1 MKFFDYAI
9 TFREMPFNPSGSL
22 TFYTGGQCKHKC
34 QGCSWGDVKPEGE
47 FIPLDKFRGIVK
59 KKRHHTDAVCFLGEG
74 SDQYDLVQ
82 YLKVCKDLG
91 MKTMLYTGGQM
102 ADFDEEV
109 LLLLDYIKVGE
120 WQGKTLYDKDTNQI
134 VYSLTD
140 GIPFT
145 EVKFYEM

>member
-1 MKFFDYAI
+1 
-9 TFREMPFNPSGSL
+9 
-22 TFYTGGQCKHKC
+22 
-34 QGCSWGDVKPEGE
+34 
-47 FIPLDKFRGIVK
+47 
-59 KKRHHTDAVCFLGEG
+59 
-74 SDQYDLVQ
+74 
-82 YLKVCKDLG
+82 
-91 MKTMLYTGGQM
+91 MLYTGGQM

-145 EVKFYEM
+145 EVKIYE